1 MAPVRVGMTTKLICV
16 LSSALLILLSAL
28 CYFLMDYFDKHF
40 KMITARQEQMMVSL
54 LAQEIDLKLE
64 MVHQT
69 LIEEAKY
76 FPIKDAQN
84 PMMVQAFL
92 NQQHGLHQVFDNHL
106 FFFDAHGQMVAESPQ
121 AEQRRIGQD
130 FSHREYIQK
139 TRDTRKPYISEPYFS
154 SQRHKDPAIMF
165 TAPVFNGDGEL
176 LGILAGGVDLMRDN
190 FLGTLAKTKID
201 QSGYFYLFNRNRMM
215 IIHPDRDRMLQKD
228 VPPGSNAGFD
238 LAVQGNEGTFTTVTT
253 AGVPMLSTFKHLQ
266 TNNWILA
273 VNHSQEDL
281 YRPLEAGTRV
291 FAALLALGAV
301 FAVGL
306 VWIVVRCV
314 MRPLRVMT
322 EHVEKLEEKSGET
335 RFLPVRADDD
345 LGALSKAFNAMLKE
359 NDSKKDAL
367 QQREMLY
374 RTLTEFTNDLVF
386 WRGVDGSFLY
396 ISPNCERLIGYTE
409 EELQANPDILNAM
422 IFSPEA
428 VAVRETDLASVDDSN
443 LQREVR
449 VTVKNGETRWFSC
462 VLHSIDSEN
471 GYNGIRGSL
480 RDVTQRREMEEEL
493 AYISLHDGLTGLYNR
508 SQFEREME
516 SLRTTPPVSLGIL
529 VCDLNGLKL
538 LNDTLGHPEGDK
550 MLLKASTLLQQLFAG
565 VGMLARIGGDE
576 LVVLFRDAHS
586 EFMASVC
593 EVARD
598 ALTRANEGEDDA
610 PISFA
615 CGVAYGDG
623 ENLSVDSL
631 FKAADEMMYRDK
643 YAGAQAARRDL
654 LYYLVRRL
662 DMLEAGDAGHEA
674 NIDQW
679 LQLLAEKAGYNRD
692 QRVHLSVFA
701 KFHDIGKVG
710 ISETIWNKNRPLTV
724 EERLTMQQHVEI
736 GHRIASSVVELMPV
750 ADWILKHHEHW
761 DGGGYPLG
769 LTGEQ
774 IPEICRMF
782 AVVEAY
788 EAMTHVRPYRQPLA
802 AIEAVR
808 ELMRQ
813 RGAQFDPR
821 MVDLFLSVW
830 RERDAGEQE

>member
-1 MAPVRVGMTTKLICV
+1 MAPVRVGVTTKLICV

-40 KMITARQEQMMVSL
+40 KMLTARQEQMMVSL

-84 PMMVQAFL
+84 PLLVQAFL
-92 NQQHGLHQVFDNHL
+92 DQQHGLHQVFDNHL
-106 FFFDAHGQMVAESPQ
+106 FFFDAHGRMVAESP
-121 AEQRRIGQD
+121 ADEQRIGQD
-130 FSHREYIQK
+130 FSHREYLQK
-139 TRDTRKPYISEPYFS
+139 TRSTRMPYISEPYFS
-154 SQRHKDPAIMF
+154 SQRHNDPAIMF
-165 TAPVFNGDGEL
+165 TAPVFDGDGEL
-176 LGILAGGVDLMRDN
+176 VGILAGGVDLMRDN

-201 QSGYFYLFNRNRMM
+201 QSGYFYLFNRTRMM
-215 IIHPDRDRMLQKD
+215 IIHPERERLLQRD
-228 VPPGSNAGFD
+228 VPLGSNAGFD
-238 LAVQGNEGTFTTVTT
+238 LAVKGNEGTFSTVTT
-253 AGVPMLSTFKHLQ
+253 AGVPMLTTFKHLQ

-273 VNHSQEDL
+273 VNHAQADL
-281 YRPLEAGTRV
+281 YRPLEAGKRV

-306 VWIVVRCV
+306 VWIVVRYV

-322 EHVEKLEEKSGET
+322 EHVENLGQKSGEA
-335 RFLPVRADDD
+335 RYLPVRADDD
-345 LGALSKAFNAMLKE
+345 LGALAQAFNVMLKE
-359 NDSKKDAL
+359 NDGKKEAL

-386 WRGVDGSFLY
+386 WRGVNGAFIYL
-396 ISPNCERLIGYTE
+396 SPNCKRLIGYTE

-422 IFSPEA
+422 IFSPDA
-428 VAVRETDLASVDDSN
+428 VTVRGSDLDSVDDSN

-449 VTVKNGETRWFSC
+449 VKVKSGEMRWFSC

-516 SLRTTPPVSLGIL
+516 SFRIATPASLGIL

-550 MLLKASTLLQQLFAG
+550 ILLKASALLQKLFAG

-576 LVVLFRDAHS
+576 FVVLFRNAHP

-598 ALTRANEGEDDA
+598 ALAQANEGEDDA

-615 CGVAYGDG
+615 CGVAYGEGDS
-623 ENLSVDSL
+623 LSADSL

-643 YAGAQAARRDL
+643 YAGAQIARRDL

-662 DMLEAGDAGHEA
+662 DTLEAGDAGHEA

-692 QRVHLSVFA
+692 QRAHLSVFA

-710 ISETIWNKNRPLTV
+710 ISATIWNKSGPLTM

-761 DGGGYPLG
+761 DGAGYPLG

-774 IPEICRMF
+774 IPEICRLF

-788 EAMTHVRPYRQPLA
+788 EAMTHERPYRQPLA
-802 AIEAVR
+802 ADEAVR
-808 ELMRQ
+808 EIMRQ
-813 RGAQFDPR
+813 RGTQFDPR

-830 RERDAGEQE
+830 RGRTAGEQE

>member
-1 MAPVRVGMTTKLICV
+1 MAPVRVGVTTKLICV

-28 CYFLMDYFDKHF
+28 CYFLMDYFDQHF
-40 KMITARQEQMMVSL
+40 KTITARQEQMMVSL

-84 PMMVQAFL
+84 PVMVQSFL
-92 NQQHGLHQVFDNHL
+92 DQQHGLHQIFDNHL
-106 FFFDAHGQMVAESPQ
+106 FFFDAHGRIVAESPRD
-121 AEQRRIGQD
+121 EQRIGQD

-139 TRDTRKPYISEPYFS
+139 TRNMRMPYISEPYFS

-165 TAPVFNGDGEL
+165 TAPVFNSNGEL
-176 LGILAGGVDLMRDN
+176 LGMLAGGVDLMRDN
-190 FLGTLAKTKID
+190 FLGALAKTKID

-215 IIHPDRDRMLQKD
+215 IIHPERNRMLQHD
-228 VPPGSNAGFD
+228 VPLGSNAGFD
-238 LAVQGNEGTFTTVTT
+238 LAVEGNDGTFSTVTT
-253 AGVPMLSTFKHLQ
+253 TGVPMLTTFKHLK
-266 TNNWILA
+266 TNDWILA
-273 VNHSQEDL
+273 VNHAQADL
-281 YRPLEAGTRV
+281 YRPLEAGKRV
-291 FAALLALGAV
+291 FAALLAIGAV

-306 VWIVVRCV
+306 VWILVRYV
-314 MRPLRVMT
+314 MRPLRLMT
-322 EHVEKLEEKSGET
+322 EHVENLEQKSGAA

-345 LGALSKAFNAMLKE
+345 LGALSTAFNVMLKE
-359 NDSKKDAL
+359 NDSKKEAL

-386 WRGVDGSFLY
+386 WRGVNGSFIYL
-396 ISPNCERLIGYTE
+396 SPNCERLIGYTE
-409 EELQANPDILNAM
+409 KELQDNPDILDAM

-428 VAVRETDLASVDDSN
+428 VTVRGDDLASVDDSN
-443 LQREVR
+443 LQREVK
-449 VTVKNGETRWFSC
+449 VTLKNGATRWFSC
-462 VLHSIDSEN
+462 VLRSIDSES

-480 RDVTQRREMEEEL
+480 RDITQRREMEEEL

-516 SLRTTPPVSLGIL
+516 SFRHTPPVALGIL

-550 MLLKASTLLQQLFAG
+550 MLLKASKLLQKLFAG

-576 LVVLFRDAHS
+576 FVVLFRNTNQ
-586 EFMASVC
+586 EFMTSVC
-593 EVARD
+593 EIARD
-598 ALTRANEGEDDA
+598 ALVRANEGADDA

-615 CGVAYGDG
+615 CGVAYGEGDT
-623 ENLSVDSL
+623 LSADNL

-643 YAGAQAARRDL
+643 YADAQTARRDL

-662 DMLEAGDAGHEA
+662 DTLEAGDAGHEA
-674 NIDQW
+674 NIDTW
-679 LQLLAEKAGYNRD
+679 LQLLAEKAGYSIDKRT
-692 QRVHLSVFA
+692 HLSVFA

-710 ISETIWNKNRPLTV
+710 VSETIWNKNGPLTM
-724 EERLTMQQHVEI
+724 EECLTMQQHVEI

-761 DGGGYPLG
+761 DGDGYPLG
-769 LTGEQ
+769 LAGEQ
-774 IPEICRMF
+774 IPEVCRMF

-788 EAMTHVRPYRQPLA
+788 EAMTHERPYRQPLEA
-802 AIEAVR
+802 GEAVR